1 MRTRVWGAVVIELV
15 TLVWVTGALEGQVP
29 GEGIEDRYEVGT
41 AMPPVE
47 PGKRAVD
54 LTLAEAIEL
63 ALANNLSL
71 QSARLAPEIQ
81 GYAMEG
87 ARAAFSP
94 TFSSTLGYNNSSTQS
109 TSQLD
114 GGIRTTT
121 ERSSLNMS
129 LSQTLP
135 WYGARLSTGFNNN
148 RTSTDNAFATRNP
161 SYSSSVSLSY
171 TQPLLSGLRTDG
183 QRAALETQDIQ
194 RSITDIQLMSQIENL
209 SHQVRAAYWA
219 LRSAIEQIEIQQ
231 RSLAQAQQLLENNRL
246 RVALG
251 TLAEI
256 ELVQAEAQVATAE
269 QALLNAQIQWRT
281 QELSFKQLL
290 VGGPQDP
297 LLGETIVP
305 VDAPIIEPVAVD
317 IDAAVQSAMQGRT
330 DIRQQRQ
337 QREISALNLEVTRD
351 GARPDLNLTASYS
364 LQGVGGNLF
373 SRSGLG
379 GEAELLERGG
389 YLDGLNS
396 IAGFDTPS
404 LNLSLNF
411 SYPIGMRAAS
421 SAVERAEL
429 QLRQSDIALRN
440 QELTIATE
448 VTSAGLAVENAFL
461 QLEAARRSRE
471 AAERST
477 DAELARFQVGAST
490 NFQVVQS
497 QNALTTARL
506 SELRAVINYVNAI
519 AEFDRVQRVGR

>member
-1 MRTRVWGAVVIELV
+1 
-15 TLVWVTGALEGQVP
+15 
-29 GEGIEDRYEVGT
+29 
-41 AMPPVE
+41 
-47 PGKRAVD
+47 
-54 LTLAEAIEL
+54 
-63 ALANNLSL
+63 
-71 QSARLAPEIQ
+71 
-81 GYAMEG
+81 
-87 ARAAFSP
+87 
-94 TFSSTLGYNNSSTQS
+94 
-109 TSQLD
+109 
-114 GGIRTTT
+114 
-121 ERSSLNMS
+121 
-129 LSQTLP
+129 
-135 WYGARLSTGFNNN
+135 
-148 RTSTDNAFATRNP
+148 
-161 SYSSSVSLSY
+161 
-171 TQPLLSGLRTDG
+171 
-183 QRAALETQDIQ
+183 
-194 RSITDIQLMSQIENL
+194 
-209 SHQVRAAYWA
+209 
-219 LRSAIEQIEIQQ
+219 
-231 RSLAQAQQLLENNRL
+231 
-246 RVALG
+246 
-251 TLAEI
+251 
-256 ELVQAEAQVATAE
+256 
-269 QALLNAQIQWRT
+269 
-281 QELSFKQLL
+281 
-290 VGGPQDP
+290 
-297 LLGETIVP
+297 